1 MSTITSIIGA
11 RFDSEGEERFG
22 TKDDGDNDDGKQKS
36 LRQRAFTI
44 LFFFFFFVVV
54 VPRGRENERGRGGGG
69 RRGGRGKSDE
79 NDEKSVCVKNGVVA
93 TSGFWIVEN
102 RRARAEDERN
112 MAEDYDAYSQTYD
125 NLDGNKIVVETL
137 GIDQLRTKMF
147 ERVEGDVLELAV
159 GTGLNLPYYFDKKE
173 GRRRVKSLTAIDLS
187 SGMLKKA
194 EEKFRE
200 IERDSADNNNVK
212 FELANVESLP
222 YKDETFDYV
231 VDTFSMCVFEKPD
244 VALQEAKRV
253 LKKGGKL
260 LLFEHSRAKANT
272 VLSAY
277 QHATSGMVKRMAKG
291 CDWSQDV
298 EKIVR
303 EAGFTKVVGT
313 IEQVGGLIE
322 TLEVKV
328 TPNIANAA

>member
-1 MSTITSIIGA
+1 MKTN
-11 RFDSEGEERFG
+11 EEEEEEEEEEV
-22 TKDDGDNDDGKQKS
+22 DAGKAMRTTRRACVLKS
-36 LRQRAFTI
+36 
-44 LFFFFFFVVV
+44 
-54 VPRGRENERGRGGGG
+54 
-69 RRGGRGKSDE
+69 
-79 NDEKSVCVKNGVVA
+79 GVVA

-303 EAGFTKVVGT
+303 EAGFTKVTWGPF
-313 IEQVGGLIE
+313 EQVGGLIE
-322 TLEVKV
+322 ALEVQK
-328 TPNIANAA
+328 